1 MPSGNLWLHVR
12 IMGEVQRLVL
22 PPGPGGEGL
31 DGSIYFVGTA
41 TVILRYA
48 GFTILTDPNFL
59 HAGDHVHLGFGVT
72 STRRTNPA
80 IELDALPPI
89 DLVLLSHLH
98 EDHFDRVVAAKL
110 DRSLPIITTP
120 HAARGLRKL
129 GFVAPCPLSTWQ
141 SIDVEKGASRLR
153 LTSTPGRHGPPLVAL
168 ALPPVMGTLLE
179 LQSPNEARSLRI
191 YISGD
196 TLVYD
201 EIREIP
207 VRFPDID
214 LALIHLG
221 GTRIF
226 GVLLTMD
233 AKQGVEAIRI
243 VDPAMAIPIHYDD
256 YTVFKSSIADFLT
269 AVSAAGLGEKVKY
282 LQRGETYRFDA
293 ASLRGA
299 RRPPGK

>member
-1 MPSGNLWLHVR
+1 MPETKEL
-12 IMGEVQRLVL
+12 RL
-22 PPGPGGEGL
+22 PSTEGAEA
-31 DGSIYFVGTA
+31 DFQNGSILFVGTA

-72 STRRTNPA
+72 SKRRSNPA
-80 IELDALPPI
+80 VELDALPPL

-153 LTSTPGRHGPPLVAL
+153 LTSTPARHGPPVVSL
-168 ALPPVMGTLLE
+168 ALPPVMGSLLE
-179 LQSPNEARSLRI
+179 LESPGHARPLRI

-196 TLVYD
+196 TLVYS
-201 EIREIP
+201 ELREIP
-207 VRFPDID
+207 RRFPDID
-214 LALIHLG
+214 IALLHLG
-221 GTRIF
+221 GT
-226 GVLLTMD
+226 
-233 AKQGVEAIRI
+233 
-243 VDPAMAIPIHYDD
+243 
-256 YTVFKSSIADFLT
+256 
-269 AVSAAGLGEKVKY
+269 
-282 LQRGETYRFDA
+282 
-293 ASLRGA
+293 
-299 RRPPGK
+299 

>member
-1 MPSGNLWLHVR
+1 MPSGAIWLHDGS
-12 IMGEVQRLVL
+12 MGEAKRLIL

-31 DGSIYFVGTA
+31 DGSIFFVGTA

-80 IELDALPPI
+80 IDLDALPPI

-98 EDHFDRVVAAKL
+98 EDHFDRAVAAKL

-129 GFVAPCPLSTWQ
+129 GFVAPWPLSTWQ

-153 LTSTPGRHGPPLVAL
+153 LTSTPGRHGPPVISLV
-168 ALPPVMGTLLE
+168 LPPVMGSLLE
-179 LQSPNEARSLRI
+179 LQSPDEARPLRV

-196 TLVYD
+196 TLVHD

-207 VRFPDID
+207 RRFPDID
-214 LALIHLG
+214 IALLHLG

-226 GVLLTMD
+226 GVLVTMD
-233 AKQGVEAIRI
+233 AEQGVEAIRI
-243 VDPAMAIPIHYDD
+243 VDPAVAIPVHYDD
-256 YTVFKSSIADFLT
+256 YTVFKSSIASFLT
-269 AVSAAGLGEKVKY
+269 AVSAAGLGEKVKF
-282 LQRGETYRFDA
+282 LQRGEAYCFDV
-293 ASLRGA
+293 ASLRKA
-299 RRPPGK
+299 RQSRRE